1 MSLEYARGSR
11 LWLKDH
17 PDYREAWLRDL
28 IARDPSILGL
38 GTLQV
43 RQVERPVPGSGRL
56 DLLLQNHQHGRRY
69 VVEVMLGR
77 MDESHI
83 IRCIEYW
90 DFEQRRSPRYVHC
103 AVLIAE
109 EVQARFQ
116 NVLLLLH
123 RVMPVI
129 ALELCA
135 IQMGNK
141 LVVHFAKL
149 LDLRQPEAEEEPTC
163 GRCQW
168 ERRGVSASLGQLDQ
182 CLALLREIDPAFEP
196 VYYRDHIG
204 IAAHGKARNFLQFR
218 PMKHCLRMELRTR
231 NLRTLHETAR
241 LEEFAAVEADRR
253 WRNLRLLLADG
264 DVLRLRPALKR
275 LLQSAYEEY
284 RLKAG
289 SAPSGAAQLPLS
301 PVSAKPGPTHTWKL
315 EAG

>member
-38 GTLQV
+38 GTLHV

-56 DLLLQNHQHGRRY
+56 DLLLQNHQRGRRY

-90 DFEQRRSPRYVHC
+90 DFEQRRSPRYAHC

-116 NVLLLLH
+116 NVLLLLQ

-141 LVVHFAKL
+141 LVVHFAKI

-168 ERRGVSASLGQLDQ
+168 ERRGFSASLGQLDQ
-182 CLALLREIDPAFEP
+182 CLALLREIDPALEP
-196 VYYRDHIG
+196 VYHRDHIG
-204 IAAHGKARNFLQFR
+204 VAAHGKTRNFLQFR
-218 PMKHCLRMELRTR
+218 PMKHSLRMEVRTR
-231 NLRTLHETAR
+231 NLRVLRETAR
-241 LEEFAAVEADRR
+241 LEELAQVEADRR
-253 WRNLRLLLADG
+253 WRYLRLLLGDG
-264 DVLRLRPALKR
+264 DVRRLRPALKR
-275 LLQSAYEEY
+275 LLQRAYQECGPP
-284 RLKAG
+284 AG
-289 SAPSGAAQLPLS
+289 AGTAQLVLW
-301 PVSAKPGPTHTWKL
+301 PVSAKSGTNHRKPEG
-315 EAG
+315 

>member
-1 MSLEYARGSR
+1 MSLEYARGIR

-38 GTLQV
+38 GTLHV

-56 DLLLQNHQHGRRY
+56 DLLLQNHQGGRRY
-69 VVEVMLGR
+69 VVEIMLGR

-90 DFEQRRSPRYVHC
+90 DFEQRRAPRYAHC

-109 EVQARFQ
+109 EIQARFQ
-116 NVLLLLH
+116 NVLLLMQ

-141 LVVHFAKL
+141 LVVHFAKV
-149 LDLRQPEAEEEPTC
+149 LDLRQPEAEEEPAC

-168 ERRGVSASLGQLDQ
+168 ERRGFSASLGQLDQ

-196 VYYRDHIG
+196 VYHRDHIG
-204 IAAHGKARNFLQFR
+204 VSAHGKARNFLQFR
-218 PMKHCLRMELRTR
+218 PMKHSLRMEVRTR
-231 NLRTLHETAR
+231 NLRILRETVR
-241 LEEFAAVEADRR
+241 LEELAHVEADRR
-253 WRNLRLLLADG
+253 WRHLRLLLGDG
-264 DVLRLRPALKR
+264 DVDRLRPALKR
-275 LLQSAYEEY
+275 LLHCAYRECVPKASPGAGQ
-284 RLKAG
+284 LALWPVTAKAG
-289 SAPSGAAQLPLS
+289 TNHR
-301 PVSAKPGPTHTWKL
+301 KPGS
-315 EAG
+315 